1 MFYVVQVVNSL
12 AGNIDEFET
21 HDAAKEFVLTVLAG
35 LVNEV
40 TPEMREELDNDDS
53 VLYADGCSICIC
65 ITN

>member
-12 AGNIDEFET
+12 AGNIDEFAT
-21 HDAAKEFVLTVLAG
+21 HEAAKEFALTALAE
-35 LVNEV
+35 LVDEV

-65 ITN
+65 LTN